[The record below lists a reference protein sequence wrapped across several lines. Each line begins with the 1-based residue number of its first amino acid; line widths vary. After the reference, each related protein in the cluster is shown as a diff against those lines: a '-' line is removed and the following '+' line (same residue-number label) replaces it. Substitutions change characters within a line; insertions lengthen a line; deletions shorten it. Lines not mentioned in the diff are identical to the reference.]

1 MLLEIK
7 VALQLVEYKG
17 TSMVFLS
24 CHLAAHMGHLQ
35 DRLSNIREIFRNLRF
50 GNPNIEM
57 NSQFDYI
64 FLLGDLNF
72 RLDVNRISKKQGF
85 PTTFCFDYVINQI
98 EKKNFK
104 ELFQYDQ
111 LHNCQME
118 EGHLSGFK
126 EGTYNFAPT
135 FKVLKDVFGMEYNK
149 KRIPS
154 YCDRILWKSIHSND
168 DDNIEKEDRSRSDSA
183 KMIRKTMSIVRME
196 EEEEEEDS
204 SNNNIDGGGIKQLLF
219 ESCEHVTSSDH
230 KPVRSLFNVNIFKKN
245 KKTGS
250 KRRLN
255 S

>member
-1 MLLEIK
+1 
-7 VALQLVEYKG
+7 
-17 TSMVFLS
+17 
-24 CHLAAHMGHLQ
+24 MGHLQ

-183 KMIRKTMSIVRME
+183 KMIRKKMSILRME
-196 EEEEEEDS
+196 EEEGRRIVVIIIS
-204 SNNNIDGGGIKQLLF
+204 MVVVSNSYYLKA
-219 ESCEHVTSSDH
+219 
-230 KPVRSLFNVNIFKKN
+230 VNMLHLPIINQSVLYLTLIYLKK
-245 KKTGS
+245 
-250 KRRLN
+250 
-255 S
+255 